1 MTDIELAAKQ
11 RKWARRLERTLL
23 QAPEGV
29 ALYVTRGWINVLT
42 TDDLQTLPEGDAHAE
57 SMSADDKSIYDI
69 HFPLIFP
76 NSETN

>member
-1 MTDIELAAKQ
+1 MTDIDIAAKQ
-11 RKWARRLERTLL
+11 RRWARRLERTLL
-23 QAPEGV
+23 QAPDGV

-42 TDDLQTLPEGDAHAE
+42 TDDLQALPEGDAQAA

-69 HFPLIFP
+69 RFPLIIP